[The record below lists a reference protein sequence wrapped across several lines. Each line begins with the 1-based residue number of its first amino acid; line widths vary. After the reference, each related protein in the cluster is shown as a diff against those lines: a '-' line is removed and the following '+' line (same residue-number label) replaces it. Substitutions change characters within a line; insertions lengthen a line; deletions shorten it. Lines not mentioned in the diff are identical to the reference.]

1 VENNFLTRSLK
12 SRCGAR
18 SIMLKENI
26 VFEDLKKSSQGNNL
40 HRGHLQIFVEILNS
54 CQKPQVK
61 TRVMY
66 QTNISYKMLQTCL
79 PQLLG
84 SELLQVHHSVE
95 RYSTTKKGF
104 EFLAKWKEL
113 QELLQP

>member
-1 VENNFLTRSLK
+1 
-12 SRCGAR
+12 
-18 SIMLKENI
+18 MLKETV
-26 VFEDLKKSSQGNNL
+26 VFEDLKESMQGSRL

-66 QTNISYKMLQTCL
+66 QTNISYKMLQKCL

-84 SELLQVHHSVE
+84 FELLEVHHSVE
-95 RYSTTKKGF
+95 RYATTKKGY
-104 EFLAKWKEL
+104 EFLSKWKEL